1 MPSLRPA
8 LLIALLLAAEPGH
21 AQEAGAAAPGEEP
34 GAAPVLE
41 IDAGTAGAPD
51 PASGPDTKPADAD
64 VDLSNLMIT
73 APWPRPLPLSDG
85 RAGQTDR
92 VSLDVAG
99 TPVYGLLATPPGG
112 PAPVMLLLHGFTGD
126 RDELDIEGAGEGVF
140 RRTARLLAEAGYA
153 SLRID
158 FRGSGESTE
167 GFAFS
172 ETTFESQIADA
183 QAALDW
189 LASDARVLGRPYLIG
204 WGQGGLVA
212 ASVAGRGAEIE
223 AMALWAAIA
232 DPQITF
238 ATLFGPKSLEQGVL
252 SSEPTTVALPWGAAH
267 RLAQPFFEGI
277 LEADPLAEIARY
289 DGPLFVAQGSED
301 ATVDPA
307 QAEMWLSAHD
317 GEEEFWLREMDHAF
331 DAYQGPERLDEMVAA
346 TVAFFDLLG
355 AP

>member
-8 LLIALLLAAEPGH
+8 LLIALLLAAAPGH
-21 AQEAGAAAPGEEP
+21 AQEAGGAAPGEEP
-34 GAAPVLE
+34 GAAQARDSE
-41 IDAGTAGAPD
+41 AESAGTSD
-51 PASGPDTKPADAD
+51 PASSAETGTADAD
-64 VDLSNLMIT
+64 IDLSTLMIT

-92 VSLDVAG
+92 VSFDVAG
-99 TPVYGLLATPPGG
+99 TPVHGLLATPPGG
-112 PAPVMLLLHGFTGD
+112 PAPVVLLLHGFTGD

-167 GFAFS
+167 GFAFA
-172 ETTFESQIADA
+172 ETTFETQVADA
-183 QAALDW
+183 QAALGW
-189 LASDARVLGRPYLIG
+189 LASDERVFGRPYLIG
-204 WGQGGLVA
+204 WSQGGLVA

-238 ATLFGPKSLEQGVL
+238 ATLFGPKTLEQGVL
-252 SSEPTTVALPWGAAH
+252 SPDPSTVALPWGAEVT
-267 RLAQPFFEGI
+267 LAQPFFEGI
-277 LEADPLAEIARY
+277 LEADPLAEIAGY

-317 GEEEFWLREMDHAF
+317 GVEEFWLREMDHAF
-331 DAYQGPERLDEMVAA
+331 DVFEGPERLDEMVAA